1 MQDTHNSEK
10 SHMGSLEL
18 FEQTLQAWLNVLMK
32 SFQEQQFENRI
43 AQRLQI
49 IRQISEEKIALLE
62 NSEHQEAEVVNDLV
76 DRLYWFQ
83 VELRSQVH
91 GLHKDLSLL
100 GFLS

>member
-18 FEQTLQAWLNVLMK
+18 FEQELQAWLNVLMK
-32 SFQEQQFENRI
+32 GFQEGQIENRI

-49 IRQISEEKIALLE
+49 IRQISKEKIALLE
-62 NSEHQEAEVVNDLV
+62 NRHSQEAEAINGLV

-83 VELRSQVH
+83 VELRSQVY
-91 GLHKDLSLL
+91 GLHKDLRLL
-100 GFLS
+100 VL